1 MNSRIISPGDIK
13 MRLANCVQNKQGS
26 SFVFLV
32 KIKEEM
38 DIFLKR
44 EITQEEQAGGK
55 NMEKGAV

>member
-1 MNSRIISPGDIK
+1 

-44 EITQEEQAGGK
+44 EITQEGQAGGK
-55 NMEKGAV
+55 NMEKGAVKIQ